1 MNNKKLALTFF
12 KNFLIAGFTIGIY
25 SIIMELSTPEFVG
38 FLHGALPLTL
48 TYLLILVYFKNKDRI
63 TNMVY
68 ITGLSGLLWL
78 SFILILY
85 LLLRNG
91 QSLPV
96 AYGITLIIF
105 IILCYFFYN
114 AFKKDFSK

>member
-1 MNNKKLALTFF
+1 MINKKLAVTFL
-12 KNFLIAGFTIGIY
+12 KNFLIAGFTIGLY
-25 SIIMELSTPEFVG
+25 SIIMELTTPEFVG

-48 TYLLILVYFKNKDRI
+48 TYLLILIYFKNKSRI
-63 TNMVY
+63 TNTVY

-85 LLLRNG
+85 LLLRSG
-91 QSLPV
+91 QNLPI

-114 AFKKDFSK
+114 IFKKDFSK

>member
-1 MNNKKLALTFF
+1 MNNKKLALTFL
-12 KNFLIAGFTIGIY
+12 KNFLIAGFTIGLY
-25 SIIMELSTPEFVG
+25 SIIMELTTPEFVG

-48 TYLLILVYFKNKDRI
+48 TYLLILIYFQDKSRLK
-63 TNMVY
+63 NMVY

-85 LLLRNG
+85 LLLQNG
-91 QSLPV
+91 QLLPV

-114 AFKKDFSK
+114 SFNKYFTK